1 MADPETPTPADEPT
15 GDARTIETVE
25 NLADIG
31 EEAWSKLTGAAKHDG
46 GVYNPFVSYA
56 FLSALED
63 SGSATPETGWIG
75 SHIVVRDHEGSLE
88 AAMPAYLKMHSYGEY
103 VFDHAWA
110 DAFERAGGRYYPKL
124 QSSIPFTPASAP
136 KLLTTGQ
143 SEQTT
148 GMALLARGMQAV
160 VGKLNL
166 SSGHITFVDNNESQL
181 LEKADFLLRH
191 DQQFHWYNRDY
202 KSFDAF
208 LEALASRKRKQIR
221 KERREALSNCIAI
234 EWLSGTDLT
243 EAHWDA
249 FFKFYQDTGARKWGQ
264 PYLTRPF
271 FSLIGERMADDIV
284 LMLAKREGAYVA
296 GALNFKGSDA
306 LYGRHWGCSEH
317 HPFLHFELCYYQA
330 IDYAIEH
337 GLDRVEAGAQGA
349 HKLARG
355 YEPAITTSMHF
366 IPNASFRR
374 AVSDY
379 LEGEREQVIF
389 ESSYLEERTP
399 FRKGGD

>member
-1 MADPETPTPADEPT
+1 MAGPDATPAPSSA

-25 NLADIG
+25 TLADIG
-31 EEAWSKLTGAAKHDG
+31 EEDWSRLSGAGKREG
-46 GVYNPFVSYA
+46 GTYNPFVSYA
-56 FLSALED
+56 FLSALEE
-63 SGSATPETGWIG
+63 SGSALPETGWIG
-75 SHIVVRDHEGSLE
+75 SHIAVRNGSGTLE

-110 DAFERAGGRYYPKL
+110 DAYERAGGRYYPKL

-136 KLLTTGQ
+136 KLLTVGDADR
-143 SEQTT
+143 ST

-160 VGKLNL
+160 VDKLNL
-166 SSGHITFVDNNESQL
+166 SSGHLTFVDNKEAQL
-181 LEKADFLLRH
+181 LENADFLTRH

-202 KSFDAF
+202 ESFDAF
-208 LEALASRKRKQIR
+208 LDALASRKRKQIR
-221 KERREALSNCIAI
+221 KERREALANGITI
-234 EWLSGTDLT
+234 KWLSGSDLT

-249 FFKFYQDTGARKWGQ
+249 FFRFYQDTGARKWGQ

-284 LMLAKREGAYVA
+284 LMLAEREGDYVA

-366 IPNASFRR
+366 IPNPSFRR

-399 FRKGGD
+399 FRKGGA